1 MRNILS
7 IISAMALLTACSGSD
22 SKYDASGVFEV
33 TEVMVSARVAGEIMD
48 LDIDEGTEV
57 TAGEPVGYIDTVQ
70 LYLQRLQ
77 LEANVKAAESRICD
91 VEKQTAAIRQ
101 QIATHQQI
109 ATQKKEQTR
118 FENLVNANAGN
129 RKQLD
134 DITAAINLL
143 EKQLDAQ
150 TETLINGNAN
160 AKAQAEALKAQIAL
174 TDDMISK
181 STIASPV
188 DGTVMAKYVEKGELA
203 VQGRTLFKVAN
214 INDMYLK
221 AYITS
226 GQITG
231 LKIGQEVK
239 VFADSG
245 DSDRKE
251 YRGIISWISD
261 KAEFTPKTIQTR
273 DERANLVYAVKIKV
287 QNDGYIKRGMY
298 GEVSF

>member
-1 MRNILS
+1 MRNFLS
-7 IISAMALLTACSGSD
+7 IISAMTLLTACSGSD

-48 LDIDEGTEV
+48 LDIDEGAEV
-57 TAGEPVGYIDTVQ
+57 TVGKPVGYIDTVQ

-91 VEKQTAAIRQ
+91 VDKQTAAIRQ
-101 QIATHQQI
+101 QID
-109 ATQKKEQTR
+109 TQKKEQTR
-118 FENLVNANAGN
+118 FENLVKANAGN

-174 TDDMISK
+174 TNDMISK

-214 INDMYLK
+214 INDIYLK

-245 DSDRKE
+245 DSGRKE
-251 YRGIISWISD
+251 YRGVISWISD

>member
-1 MRNILS
+1 MRNFLS
-7 IISAMALLTACSGSD
+7 IISAMTLLTACSGSD

-101 QIATHQQI
+101 QID
-109 ATQKKEQTR
+109 TQKKEQTR

-188 DGTVMAKYVEKGELA
+188 DGTVMAKYVEIGELA

-214 INDMYLK
+214 INDIYLK

-251 YRGIISWISD
+251 YRGVISWISD

>member
-7 IISAMALLTACSGSD
+7 IISAMTLLAACSGSD

-57 TAGEPVGYIDTVQ
+57 TAGKPVGYIDTVQ

-91 VEKQTAAIRQ
+91 VDKQTAAIR
-101 QIATHQQI
+101 QQI

-150 TETLINGNAN
+150 TETLRNGNAN

-174 TDDMISK
+174 SNDMISK

-251 YRGIISWISD
+251 YRGVISWISD

-287 QNDGYIKRGMY
+287 QNNL
-298 GEVSF
+298 VNLSTC

>member
-1 MRNILS
+1 MRNFLS
-7 IISAMALLTACSGSD
+7 IISAMTLLTACSGSD

-77 LEANVKAAESRICD
+77 LEANVKAVESRICD
-91 VEKQTAAIRQ
+91 VEKQTAALLQ
-101 QIATHQQI
+101 QID
-109 ATQKKEQTR
+109 TQKKEQTR

-251 YRGIISWISD
+251 YRGVISWISD

>member
-1 MRNILS
+1 MRNFLS

-101 QIATHQQI
+101 QIT
-109 ATQKKEQTR
+109 TQKKEQTR

-251 YRGIISWISD
+251 YRGVISWISD

>member
-1 MRNILS
+1 M
-7 IISAMALLTACSGSD
+7 
-22 SKYDASGVFEV
+22 
-33 TEVMVSARVAGEIMD
+33 
-48 LDIDEGTEV
+48 
-57 TAGEPVGYIDTVQ
+57 
-70 LYLQRLQ
+70 
-77 LEANVKAAESRICD
+77 
-91 VEKQTAAIRQ
+91 
-101 QIATHQQI
+101 
-109 ATQKKEQTR
+109 
-118 FENLVNANAGN
+118 
-129 RKQLD
+129 
-134 DITAAINLL
+134 
-143 EKQLDAQ
+143 
-150 TETLINGNAN
+150 
-160 AKAQAEALKAQIAL
+160 KAQIAL
-174 TDDMISK
+174 TNDMISK

-251 YRGIISWISD
+251 YRGVISWISD

>member
-7 IISAMALLTACSGSD
+7 IISAMTLLAACSGSD

-57 TAGEPVGYIDTVQ
+57 TTGKPVGYIDTVQ

-91 VEKQTAAIRQ
+91 VEKQTAAIR
-101 QIATHQQI
+101 QQI

-150 TETLINGNAN
+150 TETLRNGNAN

-174 TDDMISK
+174 TNDMISK
-181 STIASPV
+181 SAIASPV

-251 YRGIISWISD
+251 YRGVISWISD

>member
-7 IISAMALLTACSGSD
+7 IISAMTLLAACSGSD

-57 TAGEPVGYIDTVQ
+57 KAGKPVGYIDTVQ

-91 VEKQTAAIRQ
+91 VEKQTAAIR
-101 QIATHQQI
+101 QQI

-150 TETLINGNAN
+150 TETLRNSNAN

-174 TDDMISK
+174 TNDMISK

-251 YRGIISWISD
+251 YRGVISWISD

>member
-1 MRNILS
+1 MRHILF
-7 IISAMALLTACSGSD
+7 ILGTAALISACSGSEN
-22 SKYDASGVFEV
+22 KFDASGVFEV
-33 TEVMVSARVAGEIMD
+33 TEVMVSAQVAGEIMD
-48 LDIDEGTEV
+48 LDIDEGTDV
-57 TAGEPVGYIDTVQ
+57 TAGKPVGYIDTVQ

-77 LEANVKAAESRICD
+77 LDANVKAAESRICD
-91 VEKQTAAIRQ
+91 VERQTAALRQ
-101 QIATHQQI
+101 QID
-109 ATQKKEQTR
+109 TQKKEQTR
-118 FENLVNANAGN
+118 FENLVKANAGN

-134 DITAAINLL
+134 DITAAISLL

-150 TETLINGNAN
+150 KETLTNNNAN
-160 AKAQAEALKAQIAL
+160 ARAQAEALRAQIAL
-174 TDDMISK
+174 TDDKIRKSIIS
-181 STIASPV
+181 SPV
-188 DGTVMAKYVEKGELA
+188 DGTVMAKYAEKGELA

-226 GQITG
+226 GQITE

-239 VFADSG
+239 VYADSG
-245 DSDRKE
+245 ESDRKE
-251 YRGIISWISD
+251 YPGVVSWISD

-287 QNDGYIKRGMY
+287 RNDGFIKRGMY

>member
-7 IISAMALLTACSGSD
+7 IISAMTD

-48 LDIDEGTEV
+48 LDIDEGAEV
-57 TAGEPVGYIDTVQ
+57 KAGKPVGYIDTVQ

-91 VEKQTAAIRQ
+91 VEKQTAAIR
-101 QIATHQQI
+101 QQI

-150 TETLINGNAN
+150 TETLRNSNAN

-174 TDDMISK
+174 TNDMISK
-181 STIASPV
+181 STIASPF

-251 YRGIISWISD
+251 YRGVISWISD

>member
-1 MRNILS
+1 MRNFLS
-7 IISAMALLTACSGSD
+7 IISAMTLLTACSGSD

-101 QIATHQQI
+101 QIAT
-109 ATQKKEQTR
+109 QKKEQTR

-143 EKQLDAQ
+143 EKQLVAQ

-160 AKAQAEALKAQIAL
+160 AKAQAEALKTQIAL
-174 TDDMISK
+174 TNDMISK

-251 YRGIISWISD
+251 YRGVISWISD